1 VKRILGVDL
10 GTKRTGVAVGSLGV
24 AHPLTVVEATEDH
37 DILTQLARIAREQ
50 DARAIVLGLAKAMD
64 ATEGPAAMRQREFAS
79 KLRDATGLEV
89 HLWDE
94 RLTTAQVERVFL
106 GGGLKRKK
114 RRAVIDE
121 AAATVL
127 LQNYL
132 DANEPEPMQP

>member
-1 VKRILGVDL
+1 MKRILGVDL

-24 AHPLTVVEATEDH
+24 AHPLAVVEATED
-37 DILTQLARIAREQ
+37 DAILAQLARIAREQ

-64 ATEGPAAMRQREFAS
+64 ATEGPAALRQRDFAA

-106 GGGLKRKK
+106 AGGLRRKK

-132 DANEPEPMQP
+132 DANEPEPKER